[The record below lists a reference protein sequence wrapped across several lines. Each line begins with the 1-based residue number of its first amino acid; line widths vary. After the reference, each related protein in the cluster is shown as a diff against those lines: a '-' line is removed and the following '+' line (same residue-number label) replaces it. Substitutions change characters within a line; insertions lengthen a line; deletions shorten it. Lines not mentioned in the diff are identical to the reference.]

1 MLYMLFVTGSL
12 AFDLLFLMAAILC
25 FVNIEYNPKGVTF
38 TIFGTL
44 AVVALFSDINPF
56 LWILHNFDT
65 FIAFAIAYFFV
76 GTGWAVAKWWFYI
89 SKLARIVT
97 RVKEDFYKR
106 RNFEPTATLTSEQY
120 YQFMRDVR
128 DATKYRVTNIPPKVS
143 EHKALITSWMTYWP
157 ISALWTLINDPIV
170 RLFDSIYYGIAEYL
184 QAISNK
190 KFAGIIKDPN
200 GSP

>member
-1 MLYMLFVTGSL
+1 MIQKSIPG
-12 AFDLLFLMAAILC
+12 
-25 FVNIEYNPKGVTF
+25 
-38 TIFGTL
+38 
-44 AVVALFSDINPF
+44 
-56 LWILHNFDT
+56 
-65 FIAFAIAYFFV
+65 
-76 GTGWAVAKWWFYI
+76 
-89 SKLARIVT
+89 
-97 RVKEDFYKR
+97 
-106 RNFEPTATLTSEQY
+106 LTSQLKDKLIQQALERRLQQINTTSIDSKPASILTEKYIIPEQY
-120 YQFMRDVR
+120 YQFMRDVK